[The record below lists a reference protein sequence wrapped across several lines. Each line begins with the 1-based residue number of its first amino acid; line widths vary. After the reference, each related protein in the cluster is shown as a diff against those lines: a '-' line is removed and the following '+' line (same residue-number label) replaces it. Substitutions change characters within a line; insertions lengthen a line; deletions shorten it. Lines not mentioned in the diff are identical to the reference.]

1 MSGWI
6 IAILL
11 SLATL
16 AGLVVLGKLPR
27 PTWEAV
33 AAAVILALAGYAY
46 QGRPA
51 VPSAPSAV
59 SKSKGEDAKML
70 ILIRSEMD
78 RTFSS
83 ARPYLILSDAY
94 ARDGDYQLAAAY
106 INSGIRKNPKNAD
119 LWAGLGLQ
127 LLLAGDGQMSPPAK
141 FAFDRARSLSP
152 RQPAPDYF
160 MGLTA
165 VFEGRSDEALSLWR
179 GLIERAPKDAKWK
192 ARLELQVKALEEVQG
207 DTAGFA
213 DKK

>member
-6 IAILL
+6 VAILL
-11 SLATL
+11 ALVTL
-16 AGLVVLGKLPR
+16 AALGALGKLPR
-27 PTWEAV
+27 PTWEAA

-46 QGRPA
+46 QGSPA

-59 SKSKGEDAKML
+59 PKSKGENAKML
-70 ILIRSEMD
+70 IEIRSEMD
-78 RTFSS
+78 RSFSN

-94 ARDGDYQLAAAY
+94 ARDGDYQMAAAY
-106 INSGIRKNPKNAD
+106 INSGIRRNPDNAD

-152 RQPAPDYF
+152 IQPAPDYF
-160 MGLTA
+160 AGLTA
-165 VFEGRSDEALSLWR
+165 LFEGRSDEALGLWR

-192 ARLELQVKALEEVQG
+192 ARLESQVKALAQMQSDIPG
-207 DTAGFA
+207 SAN
-213 DKK
+213 

>member
-1 MSGWI
+1 MTGWI

-16 AGLVVLGKLPR
+16 ATLVVLGKLPR
-27 PTWEAV
+27 PAWEAV

-46 QGRPA
+46 QGSPA
-51 VPSAPSAV
+51 VPSAV
-59 SKSKGEDAKML
+59 STVPQSKGENAKML

-78 RTFSS
+78 RSFSS

-94 ARDGDYQLAAAY
+94 ARDGDYQMAAAY
-106 INSGIRKNPKNAD
+106 INSGIRRNPDNAD

-152 RQPAPDYF
+152 RQPAPYY
-160 MGLTA
+160 
-165 VFEGRSDEALSLWR
+165 FEGLSALFDGRGDEALGLWR
-179 GLIERAPKDAKWK
+179 GLIESAPKDARWK
-192 ARLELQVKALEEVQG
+192 ARLESQVKALTQAQG
-207 DTAGFA
+207 NIA
-213 DKK
+213 DPASRK